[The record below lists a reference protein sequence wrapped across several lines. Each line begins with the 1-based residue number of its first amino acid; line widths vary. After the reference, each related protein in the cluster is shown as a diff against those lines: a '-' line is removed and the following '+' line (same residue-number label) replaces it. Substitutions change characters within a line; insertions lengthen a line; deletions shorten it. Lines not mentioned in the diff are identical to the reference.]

1 MEAIKTK
8 LNGVTNAIIANNPS
22 ALQLLTHLSS
32 FTGYSLEVIKEY
44 FNQSEESLKSL
55 LDLIKKQ
62 PKQNW
67 AFLIMEPDSNT
78 FYWEND
84 DDTFARLIQTD
95 CQIKSQNGY
104 KFHILIAFD

>member
-8 LNGVTNAIIANNPS
+8 LNGVTNAIIANDPD

-32 FTGYSLEVIKEY
+32 FTGYSTEIIKDY
-44 FNQSEESLKSL
+44 FNQSEESLKTL

-67 AFLIMEPDSNT
+67 AFLIMESNSNT

-84 DDTFARLIQTD
+84 DDTFAQLILTD
-95 CQIKSQNGY
+95 CKIKSQNGY
-104 KFHILIAFD
+104 LFHILICFD